1 MTMTL
6 NKTHW
11 EWYKES
17 VQGQTAIESFSNRED
32 FMDDVRLLE
41 YIQRIKEQIK
51 IIDYVRIFKYL
62 VPNIWNIT
70 NNLVLQDLGNDKRC
84 G

>member
-1 MTMTL
+1 MTL

-41 YIQRIKEQIK
+41 IYNPKICGGFDAEAIPDIYKELK
-51 IIDYVRIFKYL
+51 NKL
-62 VPNIWNIT
+62 
-70 NNLVLQDLGNDKRC
+70 K
-84 G
+84 

>member
-1 MTMTL
+1 MTL

-41 YIQRIKEQIK
+41 RYNPKIWKRFQSKQIHK
-51 IIDYVRIFKYL
+51 IR
-62 VPNIWNIT
+62 
-70 NNLVLQDLGNDKRC
+70 LGRY